1 MSNSNSRVLG
11 AILLAAGAGLLVWGY
26 QLYGAVGN
34 KFARALGGGTS
45 NEAMLALGGGAL
57 CVVIGL
63 VVLLRK

>member
-1 MSNSNSRVLG
+1 MGNGKIVG
-11 AILLAAGAGLLVWGY
+11 AVLLAAGTGLLVWGY